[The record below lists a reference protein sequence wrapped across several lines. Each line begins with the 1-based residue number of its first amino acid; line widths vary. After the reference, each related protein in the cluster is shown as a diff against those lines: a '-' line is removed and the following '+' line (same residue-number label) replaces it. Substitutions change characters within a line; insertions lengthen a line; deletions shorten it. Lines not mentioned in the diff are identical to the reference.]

1 MTVFYKKRPSSELA
15 HLAWCILIATR
26 MAIREGKTQ
35 PGLQQHLF
43 IMQWLATAKKQKR
56 FPKIV
61 AEDIEWLI
69 QQGKRYGFGAN
80 LYQKVEYIYRSSI
93 GELAKQSPLFRFT
106 YFIETLKIS
115 GWLDFLLS
123 AKDWREY
130 YRASDTASTVYT
142 PKTELHQSF
151 SDNGQMT
158 APLEIRFTGDTSGV
172 GPLLEQCNLSAKWLP
187 DEKGFSVLR
196 ILPQA

>member
-1 MTVFYKKRPSSELA
+1 
-15 HLAWCILIATR
+15 
-26 MAIREGKTQ
+26 MAIREGRTQ

-43 IMQWLATAKKQKR
+43 IMQWLTTAKKQKR
-56 FPKIV
+56 FPKSV

-123 AKDWREY
+123 AKDWHEY
-130 YRASDTASTVYT
+130 YRASDTACAVYT

-172 GPLLEQCNLSAKWLP
+172 APLLEQCNLSVNWLP
-187 DEKGFSVLR
+187 DEQGFSVLI

>member
-1 MTVFYKKRPSSELA
+1 MTVFYKKHPSSELA

-26 MAIREGKTQ
+26 MAIREGRTQ

-56 FPKIV
+56 FPKSV

-115 GWLDFLLS
+115 GWLDFYSLQ
-123 AKDWREY
+123 
-130 YRASDTASTVYT
+130 
-142 PKTELHQSF
+142 KTGVNITGHQ
-151 SDNGQMT
+151 
-158 APLEIRFTGDTSGV
+158 
-172 GPLLEQCNLSAKWLP
+172 
-187 DEKGFSVLR
+187 
-196 ILPQA
+196 ILPVRSTPQKLSYISPSVTVVK